1 MAETFKEEMR
11 DRLGNLDQI
20 RELLFGKQ
28 SREYEYRLEQ
38 LESDLAQF
46 QETTNHR
53 LRELREELAN
63 EIQSAIN
70 ALEKQLKYV
79 RLNSQEEVSHLRQSV
94 EENRQRTQARINTL
108 NQTLNANSESL
119 RSELSQTR
127 EQLRTEIQNLK
138 QELDEEIESHFR
150 DLGQTKISRDDFAEI
165 LFNLCLKIKGA
176 DSEVLTESETA
187 EKQLDYLLPDRP
199 NSSETPSYSG
209 EQ

>member
-1 MAETFKEEMR
+1 MAEISKEEMR

-28 SREYEYRLEQ
+28 SREYEYRLDQ
-38 LESDLAQF
+38 IESELAQF
-46 QETTNHR
+46 QEATHHR
-53 LRELREELAN
+53 LSELREELVN

-94 EENRQRTQARINTL
+94 EENRQRTQARINAL
-108 NQTLNANSESL
+108 SQTLNATSESL
-119 RSELSQTR
+119 RSELGQTR
-127 EQLRTEIQNLK
+127 EQLQTDIQHLK

-165 LFNLCLKIKGA
+165 LFNLCLKIKGSDSDVLA
-176 DSEVLTESETA
+176 DSEATEKE
-187 EKQLDYLLPDRP
+187 LDYLLPDRP
-199 NSSETPSYSG
+199 NYSETASDAG